1 MKAKTM
7 NVGLLPVLAGCL
19 VLMAAH
25 AADVDVG
32 DGANDN
38 TYTDSTT
45 YAGATK
51 IIKTGTG
58 KTTLSFGNNTPS
70 FNKEIEVRE
79 GTLAVAQYPQ
89 NFGSPT
95 KITVSSGA
103 TLDLSWAGNST
114 GNIPNAELVIEGT
127 GVNDAGAI
135 HRTTGNNI
143 NALFKTITLTGNALI
158 KHTPQCGFS
167 DNVGVVNLNGYTLS
181 VHAGSSVFYC
191 PGTQFK
197 DNGAA
202 TFGGLTILSG
212 TFFPRFSFSENTED
226 NVLTLKNGTAL
237 RFRDLSTKPKWK
249 IVTEGT
255 VTFTA
260 DSVGNNPEMA
270 KTWVGPVEQGGPITL
285 LPRDLNTFFTIAGNI
300 SRYVVGNAFYDS
312 PGNA

>member
-1 MKAKTM
+1 M
-7 NVGLLPVLAGCL
+7 NTIKQIAASCLTAVLFL
-19 VLMAAH
+19 SVH

-51 IIKTGTG
+51 IVKTGTG
-58 KTTLSFGNNTPS
+58 KTTLSFGNSTPS

-103 TLDLSWAGNST
+103 TLDLSWAGNAT

-135 HRTTGNNI
+135 RRTTGNNI

-167 DNVGVVNLNGYTLS
+167 DNVGIVNLNGHTLS

-212 TFFPRFSFSENTED
+212 TFFPRFSVSENTED
-226 NVLTLKNGTAL
+226 NLRSRMARRSASGTCPPCRNGRSL
-237 RFRDLSTKPKWK
+237 RR
-249 IVTEGT
+249 E
-255 VTFTA
+255 
-260 DSVGNNPEMA
+260 
-270 KTWVGPVEQGGPITL
+270 
-285 LPRDLNTFFTIAGNI
+285 R
-300 SRYVVGNAFYDS
+300 
-312 PGNA
+312 